1 MRKLRPS
8 TCLACIAIV
17 FVAAA
22 SCGGSSGTSDAGG
35 PAPNP
40 PGGSNDAGG
49 DVGPIEAGTNDAGTA
64 TDAGQSG
71 DAGLPS
77 DGGNGS
83 GPTLPTPTGTCPV
96 FANGAVTFAP
106 SGIPPRT
113 VQVYMSDAAK
123 TMHGPLI
130 FYWYATGSSAT
141 LEPPYA
147 LGATLASI
155 ESAGGIVVAPQAD
168 PSAGAFEWFIVNGSS
183 KLDDFQVADEIVA
196 CAAQT
201 TGIDTTHIH
210 AMGMSAGG
218 LQTTAMSFLRSS
230 YLASVATYSGGMPMG
245 FSPQNEDPAN
255 KFAALI
261 FDGGATDNV
270 FGVDFQA
277 ASQTYQSTLKS
288 AGHFAAI
295 CDHGMGHNIPTD
307 AAPSVAQFFQANGF
321 GVYPSPYVNGLPAT
335 FPTYCTL

>member
-1 MRKLRPS
+1 M
-8 TCLACIAIV
+8 V
-17 FVAAA
+17 FVAAGA
-22 SCGGSSGTSDAGG
+22 CGGASGASDAGG
-35 PAPNP
+35 PSTNP

-49 DVGPIEAGTNDAGTA
+49 DAAPIATGTPDAGA
-64 TDAGQSG
+64 PSDAGHPSDASLPL
-71 DAGLPS
+71 DAG
-77 DGGNGS
+77 NVA
-83 GPTLPTPTGTCPV
+83 GPALPTPSGTCPV
-96 FANGAVTFAP
+96 FANGAVTFSP
-106 SGIPPRT
+106 SGIPPRG

-155 ESAGGIVVAPQAD
+155 EAAGGIVVAPDAD
-168 PSAGAFEWFIVNGSS
+168 PSAGAFEWFIVNGSP
-183 KLDDFQVADEIVA
+183 KLDDFVVADEIVA

-210 AMGMSAGG
+210 SMGMSAGA
-218 LQTTAMSFLRSS
+218 LQTTAMSFLRSA

-261 FDGGATDNV
+261 FDGGPTDNV
-270 FGVDFQA
+270 FGIDFQA
-277 ASQTYQSTLKS
+277 ASQTYQATLKS

-295 CDHGMGHNIPTD
+295 CDHGMGHSIPTA

-335 FPTYCTL
+335 FPAYCTL